1 MTIAKIKSQDRN
13 DRITSDT
20 SKRDVILDQAAIL
33 FACKEFE
40 GTSMRDI
47 ARMAD
52 VSQSLIHY
60 HYETKEQLFEAVFDR
75 HMTEM
80 NRHRMSL
87 ISDFMS
93 SKNPDEEQSIE
104 KLIEILI
111 KPWIDLTND
120 EREPTREFAKFVIR
134 SAYHDDEWSRTV
146 AVKYFDE
153 VQRTGVKAFKAIIPE
168 FDNKAAFRAYFFTLS
183 MFYMSLS
190 ARGRLSAL
198 AGGDTDMADSGSL
211 LHHGVCF
218 AAAGIRAMRAEISG
232 RTVHE

>member
-1 MTIAKIKSQDRN
+1 
-13 DRITSDT
+13 
-20 SKRDVILDQAAIL
+20 
-33 FACKEFE
+33 
-40 GTSMRDI
+40 MRDI

-60 HYETKEQLFEAVFDR
+60 YYETKEQLFEAVFDR

-87 ISDFMS
+87 ISDFMN
-93 SKNPDEEQSIE
+93 SKHLDEEQSIE

-153 VQRTGVKAFKAIIPE
+153 VQRSGVKAFKAIIPE
-168 FDNKAAFRAYFFTLS
+168 FDNKAAFRAYFS
-183 MFYMSLS
+183 RS
-190 ARGRLSAL
+190 ACSTCR
-198 AGGDTDMADSGSL
+198 
-211 LHHGVCF
+211 
-218 AAAGIRAMRAEISG
+218 
-232 RTVHE
+232 